1 MKFASVSDKAKIGN
15 NVTIKDFAVIEDD
28 VEIGDNVII
37 GSNSFIGNGARIAK
51 DVKIFH
57 GAVISTVPQDLK
69 YKGEDTLL
77 EIGEGSVVREYATLN
92 KGTTY
97 SNTTRIGK
105 NCLIM
110 SYAHIAHD
118 CIVGD
123 NVIIANSVQFGG
135 HVEIEDSVIIGG
147 MVGVH
152 QFVKIGMHS
161 IIGFGFRVS
170 KDVPPFITAG
180 HEPLRYEG
188 LNLIGL
194 RRRGFSDE
202 AIKSISNAYDV
213 IYRSGLNVSDGIRAL
228 KEGNCTEEVKQI
240 IKFVEGS
247 TRGIIRGK

>member
-1 MKFASVSDKAKIGN
+1 MKFASVSSKAKIGN

-28 VEIGDNVII
+28 VEIGDNVVV

-51 DVKIFH
+51 DVQIFH
-57 GAVISTVPQDLK
+57 GAVVSTVPQDLK
-69 YKGEDTLL
+69 YKGENTTL

-92 KGTTY
+92 KGTTH
-97 SNTTRIGK
+97 SNKTVIGK

-110 SYAHIAHD
+110 SYAHVAHD
-118 CIVGD
+118 CVIGD

-152 QFVKIGMHS
+152 QFVKIGQHS

-170 KDVPPFITAG
+170 KDVPPYITAG

-194 RRRGFSDE
+194 RRRGFSEE
-202 AIKSISNAYDV
+202 AIKSISYAYNV
-213 IYRSGLNVSDGIRAL
+213 IYRSGLNVSDGIKKL
-228 KEGNCTEEVKQI
+228 KEEKNIEEVQNI
-240 IKFVEGS
+240 IKFVEES
-247 TRGIIRGK
+247 TRGIIRG

>member
-57 GAVISTVPQDLK
+57 GAVVSTVPQDLK

-97 SNTTRIGK
+97 SNKTVIGK

-135 HVEIEDSVIIGG
+135 HVVIENSVIIGG

-152 QFVKIGMHS
+152 QFVKIGQHA

-202 AIKSISNAYDV
+202 AIKSITNAYDV
-213 IYRSGLNVSDGIRAL
+213 IYRSGLNVSDGIKKL
-228 KEGNCTEEVKQI
+228 KEGNLTKEVEQI

-247 TRGIIRGK
+247 TRGIIRG

>member
-1 MKFASVSDKAKIGN
+1 MKFASVSPKAKIGN

-28 VEIGDNVII
+28 VEIGDNVVI
-37 GSNSFIGNGARIAK
+37 GTSSFIGNGARIAK
-51 DVKIFH
+51 DVQVFH
-57 GAVISTVPQDLK
+57 GAVVSTVPQDLK
-69 YKGEDTLL
+69 YKGENTTL

-92 KGTTY
+92 KGTTH
-97 SNTTRIGK
+97 SNKTVIGK

-110 SYAHIAHD
+110 SYAHVAHD
-118 CIVGD
+118 CVIGN

-152 QFVKIGMHS
+152 QFVKIGQHS

-170 KDVPPFITAG
+170 KDVPPYITAG

-194 RRRGFSDE
+194 RRRGFSEE
-202 AIKSISNAYDV
+202 AIKSITNAYNV
-213 IYRSGLNVSDGIRAL
+213 IYRSGMNVSDGIKKL
-228 KEGNCTEEVKQI
+228 KEESCTDEVKTI
-240 IKFVEGS
+240 IKFIEES
-247 TRGIIRGK
+247 TRGIIRG

>member
-37 GSNSFIGNGARIAK
+37 GSSSFIGNGARIAK

-57 GAVISTVPQDLK
+57 GAVVSTVPQDLK

-152 QFVKIGMHS
+152 QFVKIGKHA

-170 KDVPPFITAG
+170 KDVPPYITAG

-202 AIKSISNAYDV
+202 AIKSITNAYDV
-213 IYRSGLNVSDGIRAL
+213 IYRSGLNVSDGIKKL
-228 KEGNCTEEVKQI
+228 KEGNCTKEVEQI

-247 TRGIIRGK
+247 TRGIIRG

>member
-57 GAVISTVPQDLK
+57 GAVVSTVPQDLK

-152 QFVKIGMHS
+152 QFVKIGMHA

-228 KEGNCTEEVKQI
+228 KKEIAQRKL
-240 IKFVEGS
+240 S
-247 TRGIIRGK
+247 R